1 MTASSRRFSPDPVE
15 VGTVVLDER
24 PDAVVVHVH
33 AGLDAAV
40 ASTLRETLTDAV
52 DRHPAV
58 IVDLSAV
65 PTLDDVGLG
74 LLVRA
79 HRRARRR
86 NGIVVLAGPSR
97 FVITVLHTMHVDVL
111 FPMFDDCDTA
121 EDWLRDVG

>member
-1 MTASSRRFSPDPVE
+1 MTATAPQ
-15 VGTVVLDER
+15 VVLDER

-40 ASTLRETLTDAV
+40 AATLRETLTDAV

-79 HRRARRR
+79 HRQARRR
-86 NGIVVLAGPSR
+86 DGVVVLAGPSR
-97 FVITVLHTMHVDVL
+97 FVITVLHTMHVDGL
-111 FPMFDDCDTA
+111 FPILDDCEA
-121 EDWLRDVG
+121 ALDWLRES